1 MCYSCAMSFIDS
13 LKSSIKLN
21 NSLLCVGLDPDMDKL
36 PNHLK
41 NSPKAFF
48 EFNKAIVDSTHDLV
62 CCFKPQY
69 AFYAAAGLDSLAA
82 LKQTIDYI
90 HTTYPQIPVIL
101 DAKRGDIGSTAE
113 KYTEEV
119 FKWFQVDAVTVN
131 PYLGK
136 DSVEPF
142 LKYTDKGI
150 IILCRTSNKGAS
162 DIQNL
167 KVEGEPLYL
176 KVAQKIIDWNKDYGN
191 CLMVVGAT
199 WPEELKQIRELAAD
213 MFFLVP
219 GIGAQGGDLEK
230 TLQYGLT
237 KNKSGLIISASRSI
251 LYASKEQDFAQKAA
265 EEAKKLRDQINNYR

>member
-1 MCYSCAMSFIDS
+1 MSFIDS